1 MYLLDF
7 LAANL
12 LLVVIVAAI
21 LALLIKSVQV
31 ANQYERSVVFRL
43 GKFNRTAGPGLYF
56 VWPFIEWLTKL
67 NLRTITADV
76 EQQEGITRDNVP
88 IKVDAVIW
96 YRIVDPESAVMEVKN
111 VSNAVEQVSLTT
123 LRTVLGQHTLDDI
136 LKAQDTLAEVMQRSI
151 DRVTEPW
158 GVKVELVQMKNV
170 EIPPSMQRAMAQEA
184 EALRE
189 KRARLIKAEAELDA
203 AEQLRRAAEV
213 IMQNPAGLELRRMQ
227 MITEVG
233 AEQNTMTIVMMP
245 SEFVAMARGIADA
258 AKIVANKA

>member
-1 MYLLDF
+1 MFILEF
-7 LAANL
+7 LAANP
-12 LLVVIVAAI
+12 LLVVITAGV
-21 LALLIKSVQV
+21 LVLLIKSLRV

-43 GKFNRTAGPGLYF
+43 GKFSRTAGPGLYF
-56 VWPFIEWLTKL
+56 VWPFIEWLIKL
-67 NLRTITADV
+67 DLRTITADV

-96 YRIVDPESAVMEVKN
+96 YRIVDPERAVMEVKN

-136 LKAQDTLAEVMQRSI
+136 LKAQDTLAEVMQKSI
-151 DRVTEPW
+151 DSVTEPW

>member
-1 MYLLDF
+1 MVILDF
-7 LAANL
+7 IAAHLVETAVVIFAILVLAA
-12 LLVVIVAAI
+12 AI
-21 LALLIKSVQV
+21 RV
-31 ANQYERSVVFRL
+31 ANQYESAVVFRL
-43 GKFNRTAGPGLYF
+43 GKYNRTAGPGLYLM
-56 VWPFIEWLTKL
+56 WPIVEWQIKL
-67 NLRTITADV
+67 DLRTVTRDV

-96 YRIVDPESAVMEVKN
+96 FRIIDPERAVMQVREV
-111 VSNAVEQVSLTT
+111 SYAVAQVSLTT

-136 LKAQDTLAEVMQRSI
+136 LKEQETIAEAMQKSI
-151 DRVTEPW
+151 DSVTEPW
-158 GVKVELVQMKNV
+158 GVKVERVQMKNV

-189 KRARLIKAEAELDA
+189 KRARLIKAEAELAA
-203 AEQLRRAAEV
+203 AEQLRHAAKV

-245 SEFVAMARGIADA
+245 SEFVAMARAIADTA
-258 AKIVANKA
+258 GSRSPR

>member
-1 MYLLDF
+1 MSTLEF
-7 LAANL
+7 LAANPL
-12 LLVVIVAAI
+12 SVVIAAAVLVLLV
-21 LALLIKSVQV
+21 KSLRV

-56 VWPFIEWLTKL
+56 VWPVIEWLTKL
-67 NLRTITADV
+67 DLRTITANV

-96 YRIVDPESAVMEVKN
+96 FRIVDPERAVVQVKE
-111 VSNAVEQVSLTT
+111 VSNAVVQVSLTT
-123 LRTVLGQHTLDDI
+123 LRTVLGQHTLDEI
-136 LKAQDTLAEVMQRSI
+136 LKAQDTIAEVMQRSI
-151 DRVTEPW
+151 DSVTEPW

-170 EIPPSMQRAMAQEA
+170 EIPPTMQRAMAQEA

-258 AKIVANKA
+258 AKVIASKA

>member
-1 MYLLDF
+1 MVILDF
-7 LAANL
+7 IAAHLVETAVVIFAILVLAA
-12 LLVVIVAAI
+12 AI
-21 LALLIKSVQV
+21 RV
-31 ANQYERSVVFRL
+31 ANQYERAVVFRL
-43 GKFNRTAGPGLYF
+43 GKYNRTAGPGLYLM
-56 VWPFIEWLTKL
+56 WPIVEWQIKL
-67 NLRTITADV
+67 DLRTVTRDV

-96 YRIVDPESAVMEVKN
+96 FRIIDPERAVMQVREV
-111 VSNAVEQVSLTT
+111 SYAVAQVSLTT

-136 LKAQDTLAEVMQRSI
+136 LKEQETIAEAMQKSI
-151 DRVTEPW
+151 DSVTEPW
-158 GVKVELVQMKNV
+158 GVKVERVQMKNV

-189 KRARLIKAEAELDA
+189 KRARLIKAEAELAA
-203 AEQLRRAAEV
+203 AEQLRQAAKV

-245 SEFVAMARGIADA
+245 SEFVAMAHAIADTA
-258 AKIVANKA
+258 GSRSPR